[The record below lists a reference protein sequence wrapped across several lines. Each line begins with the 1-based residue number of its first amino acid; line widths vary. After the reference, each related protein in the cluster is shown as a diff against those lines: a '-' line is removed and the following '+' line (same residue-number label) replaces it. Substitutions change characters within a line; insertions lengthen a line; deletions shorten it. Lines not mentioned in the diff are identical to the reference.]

1 MRAPNQARLPS
12 RLTRVVASFAAG
24 LVMLLSLSAVSPQLH
39 AWLHGH
45 VREHASHM
53 GAQAAKPAMERGVAD
68 VSSADED
75 EAHECAVTMFS
86 HGVVHHAVAFSM
98 QPCEGILRAVNFR
111 AFERLALAQ
120 PRYLHR
126 PPQAPP
132 AV

>member
-1 MRAPNQARLPS
+1 MHRRHPPAPLPTRLW
-12 RLTRVVASFAAG
+12 RVMALFAAG
-24 LVMLLSLSAVSPQLH
+24 LVMLLSFSAVNPELH
-39 AWLHGH
+39 AWLHEQH
-45 VREHASHM
+45 ADHSDHSCSHAS
-53 GAQAAKPAMERGVAD
+53 
-68 VSSADED
+68 SATDTVPD
-75 EAHECAVTMFS
+75 SGSEAGENHACAVTLFA
-86 HGVVHHAVAFSM
+86 HGVVHQVAALLT